1 MEEIL
6 SWKEI
11 EQKYH
16 DHWVQLIDFEWEE
29 GEPRPIR
36 GKVRISAP
44 TRREFNKL
52 VLDSPPA
59 NAARIYVGAH
69 SLPDGIILSSNLTK
83 IIPCES

>member
-11 EQKYH
+11 EQKYQ
-16 DHWVQLIDFEWEE
+16 DQWVQLIDFEWKE

-44 TRREFNKL
+44 TRREFNRL
-52 VLDSPPA
+52 VLSSPPA
-59 NAARIYVGAH
+59 DAARIYVGTH
-69 SLPDGIILSSNLTK
+69 GRPDELVGIGSHPTT
-83 IIPCES
+83 